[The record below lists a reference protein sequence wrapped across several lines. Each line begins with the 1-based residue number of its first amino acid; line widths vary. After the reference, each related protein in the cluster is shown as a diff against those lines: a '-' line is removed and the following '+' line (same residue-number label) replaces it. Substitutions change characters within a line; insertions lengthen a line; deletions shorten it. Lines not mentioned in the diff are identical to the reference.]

1 MGVGA
6 GLTCPEFS
14 RWSETLNFLQ
24 RLGNI
29 GWTSLPEIG
38 IIRSG
43 GTRHQEA
50 TRRVPEAGP
59 DPKLADRKG
68 VVPLARARAKGSTEA
83 ALLIR
88 LTVGSVRRWQVH
100 TTPDR

>member
-1 MGVGA
+1 MVVGA

-24 RLGNI
+24 RLGEL
-29 GWTSLPEIG
+29 GGTCLPEIG
-38 IIRSG
+38 IICSG

-50 TRRVPEAGP
+50 TRQVPEAGP
-59 DPKLADRKG
+59 DPKLADRNG
-68 VVPLARARAKGSTEA
+68 VMPLARARAKGPTEA
-83 ALLIR
+83 ARLILL
-88 LTVGSVRRWQVH
+88 TGGSVRRWQVH